1 MKIINKT
8 PTSATIVATKGKYRG
23 EVTVNYKIK
32 NKDEISTI
40 DFNYL
45 VKRAVYFDFIDKNYY
60 SFTKLKEIKDV
71 NIDNLM
77 FSEITVTSAS
87 DSLKL
92 IDEKSVCFK
101 PVNFS
106 NTSSLGAQKI
116 KVPSCS
122 YETKAKYLFQITTG
136 LNINNSKNIVKGWNL
151 NIDDEMILTDFT
163 SSNKK
168 ASEIKNTLS
177 KDFDLSNTNK
187 QEQEL
192 ILNRDLLHSP
202 EQELSVEPKQRL
214 TAQYVI
220 RLLSIKT
227 NLDLKQ
233 KISGTITAKIID
245 NFNKEQIVTLPI
257 KETMKILQKYN
268 LLPNEITINEDNS
281 VTFNGKATIS
291 RTSESDPKQ
300 IFNFRPI

>member
-8 PTSATIVATKGKYRG
+8 PTSATIEATKGKYRG

-32 NKDEISTI
+32 NKDEINNI
-40 DFNYL
+40 DLNDL
-45 VKRAVYFDFIDKNYY
+45 LKKTVYFDFTNKSFY
-60 SFTKLKEIKDV
+60 SIAKIKEIKDI
-71 NIDNLM
+71 NIDNLV
-77 FSEITVTSAS
+77 FSEIEVSSTS
-87 DSLKL
+87 DSLKS
-92 IDEKSVCFK
+92 IDEKAVCFK
-101 PVNFS
+101 PINFP
-106 NTSSLGAQKI
+106 NTSSSSGVQKI

-122 YETKAKYLFQITTG
+122 YETKAKYLFQITTR
-136 LNINNSKNIVKGWNL
+136 LKINNSKNIAKGWNL

-177 KDFDLSNTNK
+177 KDFNLSNTNK

-214 TAQYVI
+214 IAQYVI

-233 KISGTITAKIID
+233 KINGIITAKIID
-245 NFNKEQIVTLPI
+245 DNNEEQTITLSI
-257 KETMKILQKYN
+257 TEGNANITKISFI
-268 LLPNEITINEDNS
+268 ITRWNYY
-281 VTFNGKATIS
+281 
-291 RTSESDPKQ
+291 
-300 IFNFRPI
+300 